1 VLAILTRADRF
12 VNNCWPILV
21 DMAETDPVL
30 PPARRS
36 DATKAAILAA
46 ARAQFAA
53 VGYQA
58 TTIRAVANAAEID
71 PAMVMRYFGNKEGL
85 FAAAADFD
93 LRLPDLAGVPRDA
106 LGAALVAHFLD
117 RWEDDET
124 LMALLRTAST
134 NEAAA
139 ARMQALFSSQMAPL
153 IARLSGDSRA
163 GAAARAGLIA
173 SQVLGLALCR
183 YVLKLP
189 PVVALKRPEIV
200 RRIGATVQSYL
211 FDA

>member
-1 VLAILTRADRF
+1 MTDTRRSGAETRDRILTVAREHFARQGYDR
-12 VNNCWPILV
+12 
-21 DMAETDPVL
+21 
-30 PPARRS
+30 
-36 DATKAAILAA
+36 
-46 ARAQFAA
+46 
-53 VGYQA
+53 
-58 TTIRAVANAAEID
+58 TTIRAIASEAQID
-71 PAMVMRYFGNKEGL
+71 PSMVMRYFGNKEGL

-93 LRLPDLAGVPRDA
+93 LRLPDLAGVPRNA
-106 LGAALVAHFLD
+106 LGAALVSHFLD

-124 LMALLRTAST
+124 LMALLRTATT

-139 ARMQALFSSQMAPL
+139 ERMQALFSSQMAPL
-153 IARLSGDSRA
+153 IARLSGDTRA

-173 SQVLGLALCR
+173 SQVLGFALCR

-200 RRIGATVQSYL
+200 RRVGATVQSYL

>member
-1 VLAILTRADRF
+1 
-12 VNNCWPILV
+12 
-21 DMAETDPVL
+21 MAEPDPIV

-36 DATKAAILAA
+36 DATKATILAA

-53 VGYQA
+53 LGYQA

>member
-1 VLAILTRADRF
+1 MTETRRSG
-12 VNNCWPILV
+12 
-21 DMAETDPVL
+21 AET
-30 PPARRS
+30 RER
-36 DATKAAILAA
+36 ILAV
-46 ARAQFAA
+46 AREHFAQQ
-53 VGYQA
+53 GYDR
-58 TTIRAVANAAEID
+58 TTIRSIASAAQID
-71 PAMVMRYFGNKEGL
+71 PSMVMRYFGNKEGL

-93 LRLPDLAGVPRDA
+93 LRLPDLGAVPRDA
-106 LGAALVAHFLD
+106 LGAALVSHFLD
-117 RWEDDET
+117 RWEGDET

-139 ARMQALFSSQMAPL
+139 ARMQALFSTQMAPL
-153 IARLSGDSRA
+153 IARLSGDTRA

-173 SQVLGLALCR
+173 TQILGLALCR

-189 PVVALKRPEIV
+189 PVVALKRAEIV

>member
-1 VLAILTRADRF
+1 MLAILGKTDPF

-21 DMAETDPVL
+21 DMAEPDPIV

-36 DATKAAILAA
+36 DATKATILAA

-53 VGYQA
+53 LGYQA

>member
-1 VLAILTRADRF
+1 
-12 VNNCWPILV
+12 
-21 DMAETDPVL
+21 MAETDPVL

-36 DATKAAILAA
+36 DATKATILAA

-106 LGAALVAHFLD
+106 LGAALVSHFLD

-139 ARMQALFSSQMAPL
+139 ERMQALFSSQMAPL
-153 IARLSGDSRA
+153 IARLSGDTRA

-173 SQVLGLALCR
+173 SQVLGFALCR

-189 PVVALKRPEIV
+189 PVV
-200 RRIGATVQSYL
+200 G
-211 FDA
+211 

>member
-1 VLAILTRADRF
+1 
-12 VNNCWPILV
+12 
-21 DMAETDPVL
+21 MAEPDPIV

-36 DATKAAILAA
+36 DATKATILAA

-53 VGYQA
+53 FGYQA

>member
-1 VLAILTRADRF
+1 
-12 VNNCWPILV
+12 
-21 DMAETDPVL
+21 MTDATPGPV
-30 PPARRS
+30 RRS
-36 DATKAAILAA
+36 DATKATILAA

-53 VGYQA
+53 SGYQS
-58 TTIRAVANAAEID
+58 TTIRSVATAAGID
-71 PAMVMRYFGNKEGL
+71 PSMVMRYFGNKEGL

-93 LRLPDLAGVPRDA
+93 LRLPDLAGVPRA
-106 LGAALVAHFLD
+106 GLGPALVSHFLD
-117 RWEDDET
+117 RWEGDET

-139 ARMQALFSSQMAPL
+139 ARMQTLFATQMAPL
-153 IARLSGDSRA
+153 IARLSGDARA

-189 PVVALKRPEIV
+189 PVVALKRAEIV

>member
-1 VLAILTRADRF
+1 VLAILGKTDPF

-21 DMAETDPVL
+21 DMAEPDPIV

-36 DATKAAILAA
+36 DATKATILAA

-53 VGYQA
+53 LGYQA

>member
-1 VLAILTRADRF
+1 
-12 VNNCWPILV
+12 
-21 DMAETDPVL
+21 MTDELL

-36 DATKAAILAA
+36 DATKATILAA

-58 TTIRAVANAAEID
+58 TTIRAVATAADID
-71 PAMVMRYFGNKEGL
+71 PAMVMRYFGTKEGL

-93 LRLPDLAGVPRDA
+93 LRLPDLGAVPRDA
-106 LGAALVAHFLD
+106 LGAALVSHFLD
-117 RWEDDET
+117 RWEGDET

-134 NEAAA
+134 NETAA
-139 ARMQALFSSQMAPL
+139 ARMQALFSTQMAPL
-153 IARLSGDSRA
+153 IARLSGDTRA

-173 SQVLGLALCR
+173 TQILGLALCR
-183 YVLKLP
+183 YVLRLP

>member
-1 VLAILTRADRF
+1 
-12 VNNCWPILV
+12 
-21 DMAETDPVL
+21 MAEPDPIV

-36 DATKAAILAA
+36 DATKATILAA

-53 VGYQA
+53 LGYQA

-153 IARLSGDSRA
+153 IARLSGD
-163 GAAARAGLIA
+163 
-173 SQVLGLALCR
+173 
-183 YVLKLP
+183 
-189 PVVALKRPEIV
+189 
-200 RRIGATVQSYL
+200 
-211 FDA
+211 